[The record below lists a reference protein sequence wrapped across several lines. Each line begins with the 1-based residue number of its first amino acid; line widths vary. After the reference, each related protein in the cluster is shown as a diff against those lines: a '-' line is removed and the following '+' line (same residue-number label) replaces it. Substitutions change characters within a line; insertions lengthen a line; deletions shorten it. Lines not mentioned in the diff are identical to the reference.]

1 MDITSV
7 MCTMAHMHTSRVV
20 GECGG
25 EGVHCCMIVKYI
37 LWLLLWM
44 TVVRYTCRYVHGIM
58 RKRIC
63 SDLYDCA
70 QQTTYRKRT
79 VGGDLL
85 DSELQWKASIMSAYA
100 LSQRLQYS
108 SLHSSS
114 HVTTLAICLYTK
126 P

>member
-1 MDITSV
+1 
-7 MCTMAHMHTSRVV
+7 
-20 GECGG
+20 
-25 EGVHCCMIVKYI
+25 
-37 LWLLLWM
+37 M

-79 VGGDLL
+79 IGGDLH
-85 DSELQWKASIMSAYA
+85 DSELQWKALIISTHA

-108 SLHSSS
+108 SLYS
-114 HVTTLAICLYTK
+114 HTRVTMLGIRLYTK